1 VLAVISILLRG
12 SDFDIGHLFRLP
24 RFERERFLHFAKP
37 SSLQCKSLLR
47 RDARA
52 TFWNL
57 SRRLLPIYSSDDSSS
72 QTFSI
77 WPRYLVVIMT
87 VTMPLTVL
95 LNICVLI
102 VTMIFLPLHFP
113 LPVFELPDGYPS
125 LRQARRRLQVR
136 QVRIR

>member
-1 VLAVISILLRG
+1 MLLIPRMKGSVSSGLCRDSYVLQTCALPSIS
-12 SDFDIGHLFRLP
+12 F
-24 RFERERFLHFAKP
+24 
-37 SSLQCKSLLR
+37 
-47 RDARA
+47 
-52 TFWNL
+52 

-113 LPVFELPDGYPS
+113 FPVFELPDRYPS

-136 QVRIR
+136 QVRI

>member
-1 VLAVISILLRG
+1 MLLIPRMKGSVSSGLCRDSYVLQTCALPSIS
-12 SDFDIGHLFRLP
+12 F
-24 RFERERFLHFAKP
+24 
-37 SSLQCKSLLR
+37 
-47 RDARA
+47 
-52 TFWNL
+52 

-87 VTMPLTVL
+87 VIMRPVFAIPLS
-95 LNICVLI
+95 ILI
-102 VTMIFLPLHFP
+102 TIFVAPVIMIFLPFHFP
-113 LPVFELPDGYPS
+113 LPVFELPDRYPS